1 MRYALVMADR
11 AITVKRLESATDM
24 PLPTFTPAE
33 QLLVARILEPS
44 ESSLIFEA
52 AYLLPAAMLVIV
64 GFAYDAPAAFACAFA
79 IIATFRY
86 WQVSSDRRALPVLR
100 EVIRKYEQACEGSSP
115 STPAP

>member
-1 MRYALVMADR
+1 M
-11 AITVKRLESATDM
+11 
-24 PLPTFTPAE
+24 
-33 QLLVARILEPS
+33 VARILEPS

-64 GFAYDAPAAFACAFA
+64 GFAYSAPAAFACAFA
-79 IIATFRY
+79 IIAAFRF

-100 EVIRKYEQACEGSSP
+100 EVIRKYEQACDASSQ